1 MPDSKVLPDAGNAQR
16 PKRRPPNAGRGRVKG
31 VPNKIT
37 RSVKEALQLAFEG
50 IGGVPALMRWGEA
63 NPSAFYPIW
72 VRIAPQ
78 EHDITSNGQTLEA
91 LVSSS
96 RKIPSP
102 APDE

>member
-1 MPDSKVLPDAGNAQR
+1 MPWPKGRSRAKPAGS
-16 PKRRPPNAGRGRVKG
+16 GRKPGSV
-31 VPNKIT
+31 NKTT

-50 IGGVPALMRWGEA
+50 IGGVPALMKWGEA

-96 RKIPSP
+96 RKILPP
-102 APDE
+102 APSAQDE